1 MTVSLDEVRRVEAE
15 ADCLFDQGEVE
26 EAVTELAAQVTALLG
41 ESNPLILAV
50 MNGGVVFA
58 GRLLPQLPFPLEVN
72 SITATR
78 YGGAISGGTI
88 RWLLEPSAELRGRS
102 VLIVDDVLDEGI
114 TLAEIIRYCHEQ
126 GAASVHTAVLV
137 EKDLGK
143 PKLAAP
149 ISSPCVP
156 AIVTC
161 SATAWITRDICATRP
176 AFMPAK
182 RFEKKR

>member
-143 PKLAAP
+143 PKPCRADFIALRTGNRYLFGYGMDYKGYLRNAP
-149 ISSPCVP
+149 GIYACKEV
-156 AIVTC
+156 
-161 SATAWITRDICATRP
+161 
-176 AFMPAK
+176 
-182 RFEKKR
+182 